1 MKINKPKIKNTNSFT
16 FGEELPDDEFCNLEI
31 TENPKRNIVIS
42 NITIDACIFKN
53 IDFDLIEL
61 EEVELLDVIFEN

>member
-1 MKINKPKIKNTNSFT
+1 MKL
-16 FGEELPDDEFCNLEI
+16 GNLEI

-53 IDFDLIEL
+53 IDFRCRILIYNWQKTHFGVIL
-61 EEVELLDVIFEN
+61 FKFVIF